1 MASNAITNDLQ
12 WDWMSRQVSIPERR
26 SDKEMKDRQP
36 SPMTAKVLMLALL
49 LAGLAS
55 GCHLR
60 PEFGSPGT
68 MDTQRNR
75 SLQHDPFPSNELG
88 PPIAGIRPRD
98 FDLPRSEVTQLQTS
112 PTARRGA
119 PVVTGGF

>member
-1 MASNAITNDLQ
+1 MTN
-12 WDWMSRQVSIPERR
+12 P
-26 SDKEMKDRQP
+26 KP
-36 SPMTAKVLMLALL
+36 SPIHASILLTALILSGAAV
-49 LAGLAS
+49 

-60 PEFGSPGT
+60 PDLGPPGT
-68 MDTQRNR
+68 MDAQRSR
-75 SLQHDPFPSNELG
+75 SLQHDPYPNNELG

-112 PTARRGA
+112 PTARRGG